1 MDLVNYSE
9 SVVPLI
15 NSAGLQLIYK
25 TAPIGLAFLSP
36 DCRYVMINEHLT
48 EICGLPIADHIGR
61 SVRETV
67 PQVAEQVE
75 QLVGT
80 IVRSGEPITGIEVQ
94 GQRPD
99 GSNKE
104 RVWITYWHP
113 LKNHRGQVIGINV
126 AAEEVTERKRSEAAI
141 AVTQE
146 RLRNLNAALAERVE
160 AQAQERDR
168 VWNLSQDLLAV
179 SDATGRIVSVNPAW
193 HATLGWPADDLIGN
207 NTEWLIHPDD
217 LARSRTALAA
227 LVAGR
232 TAKHFENR
240 FKHRDGSYRWLS
252 WFAVPD
258 RGLIYASGRDIT
270 SLKRTQDQV
279 HKLRR
284 ELDHDSR
291 RTSVGEMT
299 ASIAHEI
306 RQPLAAIVTNAD
318 AGLRWLSRPSPDLL
332 ETRNALNQIA
342 KAGSRIT
349 EVIESV
355 RSLFGRASAEKTLV
369 DVRMLVNEVV
379 ELCRGD
385 LETHGVSLQD
395 EMRDRLPRVM
405 AAHMQLQQV
414 FLNLITNAIEA
425 MSETTAR
432 DRRLTITAGRQG
444 QTKVLI
450 AVEDT
455 GPGIGRA
462 HLDRIFEPFFTTKSQ
477 GMGMGLAICRSII
490 EGHGGKLTASPRR
503 PFGTTFVIVLPAV
516 AGNACALHQHVDS
529 LARSHSRIDASWTKA
544 R

>member
-1 MDLVNYSE
+1 MDLGDQPE
-9 SVVPLI
+9 SVAPLI

-80 IVRSGEPITGIEVQ
+80 IVRSGEPITGVEVH

-99 GSNKE
+99 GSNKD
-104 RVWITYWHP
+104 RVWVTYWHP
-113 LKNHRGQVIGINV
+113 LKNGSGRVIGINV
-126 AAEEVTERKRSEAAI
+126 AAEEVTERKRAEAAI
-141 AVTQE
+141 AATQE

-168 VWNLSQDLLAV
+168 VWNVSQDLLVV
-179 SDATGRIVSVNPAW
+179 SDATGSIVSVNPAW
-193 HATLGWPADDLIGN
+193 QAILGWPADDLVGN
-207 NTEWLIHPDD
+207 NAEWLIHPDD
-217 LARSRTALAA
+217 LSRSRTALAA
-227 LVAGR
+227 LIAGR
-232 TAKHFENR
+232 TTKHFENR
-240 FKHRDGSYRWLS
+240 LKHRDGSYRWLS

-258 RGLIYASGRDIT
+258 RGLFYASGRDIT
-270 SLKRTQDQV
+270 SRKGTQDQL

-291 RTSVGEMT
+291 RTSMGEMT

-318 AGLRWLSRPSPDLL
+318 AGLRWLSRPNPDLL
-332 ETRNALNQIA
+332 ETRKALNHIA
-342 KAGSRIT
+342 KAGTRIT
-349 EVIESV
+349 EAIESV
-355 RSLFGRASAEKTLV
+355 RSIFGRASAEMSLV
-369 DVRMLVNEVV
+369 DVRVLVNEVL
-379 ELCRGD
+379 ELCRSE

-395 EMRDRLPRVM
+395 LMRDRLPQVM

-425 MSETTAR
+425 MSEITTR
-432 DRRLTITAGRQG
+432 DRCLTITAERQG
-444 QTKVLI
+444 QANVLI

-455 GPGIGRA
+455 GPGIAGA

-503 PFGTTFVIVLPAV
+503 PFGTTFLIVLPA
-516 AGNACALHQHVDS
+516 AADNARDPH
-529 LARSHSRIDASWTKA
+529 
-544 R
+544 

>member
-1 MDLVNYSE
+1 MDLGTNRSE
-9 SVVPLI
+9 STAPLVAPLI
-15 NSAGLQLIYK
+15 NSAGLQLIYE

-80 IVRSGEPITGIEVQ
+80 IVRTGEPITGVEVH

-99 GSNKE
+99 GSNKD
-104 RVWITYWHP
+104 RTWITYWHP
-113 LKNHRGQVIGINV
+113 LKNRSGQVIGINV
-126 AAEEVTERKRSEAAI
+126 AAEEVTERKRAEAAI
-141 AVTQE
+141 GATQE
-146 RLRNLNAALAERVE
+146 RLRSLNAALAERVE

-168 VWNLSQDLLAV
+168 VWNVSQDLLVV
-179 SDATGRIVSVNPAW
+179 SDATGAIVSINPAW
-193 HATLGWPADDLIGN
+193 QATLGWTADDLVGERA
-207 NTEWLIHPDD
+207 EWLIHPDD
-217 LARSRTALAA
+217 LQRSRTALAGL
-227 LVAGR
+227 LVGR
-232 TAKHFENR
+232 TTRHFENR
-240 FKHRDGSYRWLS
+240 LKHKDGSYRWLS

-270 SLKRTQDQV
+270 SLKKTQEQF

-291 RTSVGEMT
+291 RTGMDEMT

-306 RQPLAAIVTNAD
+306 RQPLAAIVTSAN
-318 AGLRWLSRPSPDLL
+318 AGLRWLNRSDPGLFEVRTS
-332 ETRNALNQIA
+332 LNQIA
-342 KAGSRIT
+342 KSGTRIS
-349 EVIESV
+349 EVIESI
-355 RSLFGRASAEKTLV
+355 RSVFGRASADKGLV
-369 DVRMLVNEVV
+369 DVRVLVNEVL
-379 ELCRGD
+379 ELCQSE
-385 LETHGVSLQD
+385 LETHGVLLQN
-395 EMRDRLPRVM
+395 EMSGRLPKVM

-425 MSETTAR
+425 MSTTEGQ
-432 DRRLTITAGRQG
+432 DRCLRITAKRQG
-444 QTKVLI
+444 QANLLI

-455 GPGIGRA
+455 GPGIDTA
-462 HLDRIFEPFFTTKSQ
+462 HIDRIFEPFFTTKSQ

-503 PFGTTFVIVLPAV
+503 PCGTTFLIVLPLCQAKN
-516 AGNACALHQHVDS
+516 GALQ
-529 LARSHSRIDASWTKA
+529 
-544 R
+544 

>member
-1 MDLVNYSE
+1 MDLGSHSE
-9 SVVPLI
+9 SVTPLI

-80 IVRSGEPITGIEVQ
+80 IMRSGEAITGVEVR

-99 GSNKE
+99 GSNKD

-113 LKNHRGQVIGINV
+113 LKDRSGQVIGINV
-126 AAEEVTERKRSEAAI
+126 AAEEVTERKRAEAAI
-141 AVTQE
+141 AATQQ

-168 VWNLSQDLLAV
+168 VWNVSQDLLVV
-179 SDATGRIVSVNPAW
+179 SDATGSIVSVNPAW
-193 HATLGWPADDLIGN
+193 HTTLGWPADDLVGN
-207 NTEWLIHPDD
+207 NAEWLIHPDD

-227 LVAGR
+227 LIAGR

-240 FKHRDGSYRWLS
+240 LKHRDGSYRWLS

-270 SLKRTQDQV
+270 SLKRTQDQLL
-279 HKLRR
+279 KLRR

-291 RTSVGEMT
+291 RTSMGEMT

-318 AGLRWLSRPSPDLL
+318 AGLRWLSRPEPDLL
-332 ETRNALNQIA
+332 ETRKALSHIA
-342 KAGSRIT
+342 KAGSRIA
-349 EVIESV
+349 EAIESV
-355 RSLFGRASAEKTLV
+355 RSIFGRAPAERNLV
-369 DVRMLVNEVV
+369 DVRVLVNEVL
-379 ELCRGD
+379 ELCRGE

-395 EMRDRLPRVM
+395 EMRDPLPPVM

-425 MSETTAR
+425 MSEVTAR
-432 DRRLTITAGRQG
+432 DRCLTITAERHG
-444 QTKVLI
+444 QANVLI

-455 GPGIGRA
+455 GPGIVQA

-490 EGHGGKLTASPRR
+490 EGHGGKLTASLRR
-503 PFGTTFVIVLPAV
+503 PFGTTFLIVLPAV
-516 AGNACALHQHVDS
+516 SDD
-529 LARSHSRIDASWTKA
+529 ARDLR
-544 R
+544 

>member
-1 MDLVNYSE
+1 MAHSQHGRRSLRGPRPPSG

-48 EICGLPIADHIGR
+48 EICGLPITDHIGR

-75 QLVGT
+75 QLVET
-80 IVRSGEPITGIEVQ
+80 IVRSGEPITGVEVH

-99 GSNKE
+99 GSNKD

-113 LKNHRGQVIGINV
+113 LKNRSGRVIGINV
-126 AAEEVTERKRSEAAI
+126 AAEEVTERKRAEAAI
-141 AVTQE
+141 AATQE

-168 VWNLSQDLLAV
+168 VWNVSQDLLVV
-179 SDATGRIVSVNPAW
+179 SDAAGSVVSVNPAW
-193 HATLGWPADDLIGN
+193 QTTLGWPSDELVGKRA
-207 NTEWLIHPDD
+207 EWLIHPDD
-217 LARSRTALAA
+217 LQRSQTALAG
-227 LVAGR
+227 LLAGR
-232 TAKHFENR
+232 TTRHFENR
-240 FKHRDGSYRWLS
+240 IKHKDGSYRWLS

-270 SLKRTQDQV
+270 SLKKTQEQF
-279 HKLRR
+279 HRLRR

-291 RTSVGEMT
+291 RTGMDEMT

-306 RQPLAAIVTNAD
+306 RQPLAAIVTSAN
-318 AGLRWLSRPSPDLL
+318 AGLRWLNRPTPDLL
-332 ETRNALNQIA
+332 ETRTALDHIA

-355 RSLFGRASAEKTLV
+355 RSIFGRASTEKSPV
-369 DVRMLVNEVV
+369 DVRMILNEVL
-379 ELCRGD
+379 ELCRGE
-385 LETHGVSLQD
+385 LETNGVSLQD
-395 EMRDRLPRVM
+395 EMRDRLPQVM

-425 MSETTAR
+425 MSTTTGQHR
-432 DRRLTITAGRQG
+432 CLTISAKLQG
-444 QTKVLI
+444 QVNILI
-450 AVEDT
+450 TVEDT
-455 GPGIGRA
+455 GPGIDAA
-462 HLDRIFEPFFTTKSQ
+462 HVDRIFEPFFTTKSR

-490 EGHGGKLTASPRR
+490 EGHGGTLTASPRR
-503 PFGTTFVIVLPAV
+503 PSGTAFRIILPTVFVS
-516 AGNACALHQHVDS
+516 AGDLH
-529 LARSHSRIDASWTKA
+529 
-544 R
+544 

>member
-1 MDLVNYSE
+1 MELGINRFE
-9 SVVPLI
+9 SVAPSVAPLI
-15 NSAGLQLIYK
+15 NSAGLQLIYE

-61 SVRETV
+61 LVRETV

-80 IVRSGEPITGIEVQ
+80 IVRTGEPITGVEVH

-99 GSNKE
+99 GSNKD

-113 LKNHRGQVIGINV
+113 LKNRSGRVIGINV
-126 AAEEVTERKRSEAAI
+126 AAEEVTERKRAEAAI
-141 AVTQE
+141 AATQE

-168 VWNLSQDLLAV
+168 VWNISQDLLVV
-179 SDATGRIVSVNPAW
+179 SDATGSIVSVNPAW
-193 HATLGWPADDLIGN
+193 HATLGWPADDLVGN
-207 NTEWLIHPDD
+207 NAEWLIHPDD
-217 LARSRTALAA
+217 LPRSRSALAA

-240 FKHRDGSYRWLS
+240 LKHRDGSYRWLS
-252 WFAVPD
+252 WFAVRD

-270 SLKRTQDQV
+270 SLKRTQDQL

-291 RTSVGEMT
+291 RTSMGEMT
-299 ASIAHEI
+299 ASIAHEM

-318 AGLRWLSRPSPDLL
+318 AGLRWLSRPNPDLL
-332 ETRNALNQIA
+332 ETRKALNHIA

-355 RSLFGRASAEKTLV
+355 RSIFGRASAEKSLV
-369 DVRMLVNEVV
+369 DIRMLVNEVL
-379 ELCRGD
+379 ELCRGE

-395 EMRDRLPRVM
+395 EMRDRLPQVM

-425 MSETTAR
+425 MSETTVR
-432 DRRLTITAGRQG
+432 DRCLTITAQRQG
-444 QTKVLI
+444 QANVVI
-450 AVEDT
+450 AVKDT
-455 GPGIGRA
+455 GPGLVGA

-503 PFGTTFVIVLPAV
+503 PFGTTFLIVLPAV
-516 AGNACALHQHVDS
+516 SGCDL
-529 LARSHSRIDASWTKA
+529 R
-544 R
+544 